1 MKSLHRLG
9 QLGNCGLHLL
19 VLFGN
24 GSDLL
29 FKFGIELGVD
39 CLKHRILETI
49 KGFCECCVD
58 LAREVVLH
66 ALQLSS
72 LGDELRLKRGDALGD
87 VCKHS

>member
-9 QLGNCGLHLL
+9 QLGDCGLHLL
-19 VLFGN
+19 VLSSN

-29 FKFGIELGVD
+29 FKLGFELGVD
-39 CLKHRILETI
+39 CLEHRILEAI
-49 KGFCECCVD
+49 KGFLECCVD

-72 LGDELRLKRGDALGD
+72 LRDELRLKRGDALGN